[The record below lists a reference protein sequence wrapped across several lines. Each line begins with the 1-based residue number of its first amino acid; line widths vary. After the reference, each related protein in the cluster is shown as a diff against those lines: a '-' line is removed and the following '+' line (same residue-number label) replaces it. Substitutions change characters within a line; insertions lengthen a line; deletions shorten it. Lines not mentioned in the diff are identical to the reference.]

1 MSAAFEISQEQEKM
15 QELSHSLG
23 QSLSADATVRKS
35 AERFLESLEGT
46 PNYGVLLLSLIDT
59 EPVPPVLRTAAS
71 VYFKNFVRKHWS
83 VPDVAVSKISESD
96 RSRIRSLVVSLML
109 RSPES
114 VQRQLSDAISVIGR
128 HDFPVKW
135 PSLLQELVDHMTTSE
150 GDFRVINGVLRTA
163 HSLFK
168 KYRHEFKSEQLWQ
181 EIKFVLQNFAKPFT
195 ELFLQTIA
203 FAKQHAQ
210 NPDAL
215 KTIFGSLVLCA
226 KIFYSLNVQDLPEFF
241 EDNIRIWMHNFL
253 ELMTVS
259 NVLLKT
265 DQDEEAGL
273 LEQLKSQICDNVSLY
288 ASKYSEEFE
297 PYLGSFVETIWNLL
311 RTTGQEVKYDLL
323 VSNAMKFLTTAAERP
338 QNKSL
343 FEMPGILDTLCTNII
358 VPNMQFRESDEEMF
372 EENAEEFIRRDIE
385 GSDVDTRRR
394 AACDLVRALSRH
406 FEEQI
411 TKVFSQYI
419 HTLLSEYAKDPHKT
433 WKSKDAAIFLVTSM
447 AVKGSTSRYG
457 ATSTSEL
464 VNVLEFFINFLKP
477 ELERPNL
484 NELPVLRADALKYLV
499 TFRNQLPVEEVL
511 IPVLPVVVT
520 HLAAD
525 SVVVHSY
532 AANAIEKILTLK
544 SGTGAA
550 VKPAHIVPIAQELL
564 GGLFAIFT
572 RPGSSENEYAM
583 KAVMRT
589 VSLLQADVL
598 PFLKV
603 ILDSLTA
610 KLNEVAKNPSKPNF
624 NHYLFETI
632 TVSIRIA
639 CDKDRAALKAFEEL
653 LFPIVQHILV
663 TYVQEFMPYAFQIL
677 SLLLEYYEPGQVPA
691 SYTELFKMFLT
702 PELWEKPANIQ
713 PMVRFLTAFI
723 ARSSPAIVAANK
735 MAPLLGVFQKLVAS
749 KSNDHQGFFILQALI
764 QHADRAVLMQYIPNI
779 FQLLFQRLTNSK
791 TTKYVKHLL
800 VFFSLFAFKYGPKSL
815 VDVINSLQA
824 NLFAMVVDKLFIPE
838 LQRVSGPLERKICAV
853 GITSILCDYPDIM
866 TSDLSQVWAP
876 LLKAL
881 ICLIELPED
890 STIPDDE
897 HFIEVEDTPGYQS
910 AYVRLV
916 YGSRKEDDPF
926 EGQIADVRVHLA
938 RSLSALSNQHPGVLS
953 PVLAKHLD
961 ASQSAHLNAYLQQA
975 QVGLM

>member
-1 MSAAFEISQEQEKM
+1 MSATIDISPARI
-15 QELSHSLG
+15 QELSQSLG
-23 QSLSADATVRKS
+23 QTLSPDASIRKT

-46 PNYGVLLLSLIDT
+46 PGYGILLLNLIGT
-59 EPVPPVLRTAAS
+59 ESIPPVLRTSAS
-71 VYFKNFVRKHWS
+71 VYFKNFIRRHWA
-83 VPDVAVSKISESD
+83 VPDVAVSKISEAD
-96 RSRIRSLVVSLML
+96 RSGIRSLVVNLML

-114 VQRQLSDAISVIGR
+114 VQRQLSDAISVIGK
-128 HDFPVKW
+128 HDFPSKW
-135 PSLLQELVDHMTTSE
+135 PSLLQELVDHMTTSG

-181 EIKFVLQNFAKPFT
+181 EIKFVLENFAKPFT
-195 ELFLQTIA
+195 ELFLQTWA
-203 FAKQHAQ
+203 FAKQHA
-210 NPDAL
+210 NNLEAL

-241 EDNIRIWMHNFL
+241 EDNMAIWMNNFL

-259 NVLLKT
+259 NDLLRT
-265 DQDEEAGL
+265 DVDEEAGL

-288 ASKYSEEFE
+288 ASKYCDEFDVF
-297 PYLGSFVETIWNLL
+297 LGSFVETIWKLL
-311 RTTGQEVKYDLL
+311 QSTGTEVKYDLL

-338 QNKSL
+338 QNKKL

-372 EENAEEFIRRDIE
+372 EDNAEEFIRRDIE

-394 AACDLVRALSRH
+394 SACDLVRALSRH
-406 FEEQI
+406 FEPQI
-411 TKVFSQYI
+411 TSIFGQYI
-419 HTLLSEYAKDPHKT
+419 QSMLAQYANDPRRT

-447 AVKGSTSRYG
+447 AVKGSTSRLG
-457 ATSTSEL
+457 ATTTSEL
-464 VNVLEFFINFLKP
+464 VNVLDFFTNFLRL

-499 TFRNQLPVEEVL
+499 TFRNQLPAEQVL
-511 IPVLPVVVT
+511 IPMLPVIVN

-525 SVVVHSY
+525 SIVVHSY
-532 AANAIEKILTLK
+532 AANAIEKILSLRAGN
-544 SGTGAA
+544 SPA
-550 VKPAHIVPIAQELL
+550 VQPVHVVPLAQQLL
-564 GGLFAIFT
+564 GGLFAIFAK
-572 RPGSSENEYAM
+572 PGSGENEYAM
-583 KAVMRT
+583 KAIMRT

-632 TVSIRIA
+632 TISIRIA
-639 CDKDRAALKAFEEL
+639 CDKDRTSLPAFENL
-653 LFPIVQHILV
+653 LFPIVEHILV

-677 SLLLEYYEPGQVPA
+677 SLLLEYYEPGQVTDR
-691 SYTELFKMFLT
+691 YTELFKMFLT

-723 ARSSPAIVAANK
+723 GRSSPAIVAANK
-735 MAPLLGVFQKLVAS
+735 MSPLLGVFQKLIAS
-749 KSNDHQGFFILQALI
+749 KSNDHQGFYILQALVM
-764 QHADRAVLMQYIPNI
+764 HADRTVLSQFLNNI
-779 FQLLFQRLTNSK
+779 FNVLFQRLTNSK
-791 TTKYVKHLL
+791 TTKYVKHLI
-800 VFFSLFAFKYGPKSL
+800 VFFSLFAFKYGPKTL

-824 NLFAMVVDKLFIPE
+824 NLFAMVVEKVFLTD
-838 LQRVSGPLERKICAV
+838 LQRVSGSLERKICVV
-853 GITSILCDYPDIM
+853 GVTAILCDYPEIM
-866 TSDLSQVWAP
+866 ASDLSLMWSP

-881 ICLIELPED
+881 ISLIELPED
-890 STIPDDE
+890 ASIPDDE
-897 HFIEVEDTPGYQS
+897 HFIEVDDTPGYQS

-916 YGSRKEDDPF
+916 YGTRKEDDPF
-926 EGQIADVRVHLA
+926 DGQITNVRVYLGQK
-938 RSLSALSNQHPGVLS
+938 LSALSHQHPGLLP
-953 PVLAKHLD
+953 PVLARDLD
-961 ASQSAHLNAYLQQA
+961 AKQSAHLNEYLQQS
-975 QVGLM
+975 QVGIV